1 MFFHCG
7 KLSLAA
13 SEFLKNLS
21 AMKCFLLNLREKT
34 FITSTSNGQRSS
46 KGEQVNATDFN
57 LFKAYLV
64 EQKSSI
70 LNKSNEFK
78 SEQAVEKSS
87 FSDEAEAAS
96 VDLSMSL
103 SIHLH
108 ERDRRVL
115 MQIERALGKIEDGS
129 YGHCESCSEMI
140 GISRLK
146 ASPFTT
152 LCIACKEEQEDKRNF
167 LQ

>member
-1 MFFHCG
+1 M
-7 KLSLAA
+7 
-13 SEFLKNLS
+13 
-21 AMKCFLLNLREKT
+21 
-34 FITSTSNGQRSS
+34 
-46 KGEQVNATDFN
+46 NATDFN